1 MIEAFKDNPLLLL
14 FVVCAIGYW
23 VGSIR
28 IRGTSLGVAAV
39 LFVGLGIGALDKD
52 LMVPE
57 IVIYLGLSI
66 YVYTIGLSSGPG
78 FFATFK
84 RSGYRDI
91 VFVVGMLM
99 LSAAITV
106 GLFYLFD
113 LDAATAAGLFAGST
127 TNTSA
132 LAGLLDLIQRTASSQ
147 DLSAIAQNAVVGYSL
162 SYPMG
167 VLGVMLII
175 SLIQKWLKIDYA
187 EEEKRLH
194 LEYPISEV
202 ITSRT
207 ITVTNEEVF
216 KMDIRDLFHRFHGR
230 IVFGRLQRGDEVRL
244 ANWDTQL
251 QAGDNLVIIA
261 GAKLIDE
268 VTTFLGQSAQD
279 QLDYDRRVYDIRR
292 LFVSNPKVAGEKIA
306 SLNLQEKYPA
316 VITRVQRGDVSLLAN
331 GETILELG
339 DRIQIVARRTDLPA
353 LNSFFG
359 NSYEAL
365 SHINLF
371 SFGVGMALG
380 LLLGMVD
387 FQIPGGITINLGLAG
402 GPLIVALLLG
412 YLRRTG
418 SIVWTLPYSA
428 NLSLRQFS
436 LILLLAGIGI
446 RSGHTFLATL
456 LEGGGALIFLCGA
469 VISLVSA
476 LATLLIGF
484 KLLKIPFSFL
494 TGMVANQPAILDYAI
509 QNSGNKLPTI
519 GFTVMLPISV
529 ITKILVVQILFTLL
543 NNVS

>member
-1 MIEAFKDNPLLLL
+1 MIEAFKANPLLLL
-14 FVVCAIGYW
+14 FVVSAIGYW

-28 IRGTSLGVAAV
+28 VRGTSLGVAAV
-39 LFVGLGIGALDKD
+39 LFVGLGVGALDKD

-66 YVYTIGLSSGPG
+66 FVYTIGLSSGPG

-84 RSGYRDI
+84 RSGFRDI
-91 VFVVGMLM
+91 LFVVGMLIV
-99 LSAAITV
+99 SAAITV
-106 GLFYLFD
+106 GLFYLFN

-127 TNTSA
+127 TNTPA

-147 DLSAIAQNAVVGYSL
+147 DLSSIAQNAVVGYSL

-167 VLGVMLII
+167 VLGVMLMI
-175 SLIQKWLKIDYA
+175 SLMQKWLKIQYQ
-187 EEEKRLH
+187 EEEQELQQ
-194 LEYPISEV
+194 EYPISEI

-207 ITVTNEEVF
+207 ITVTNEAVINLEV
-216 KMDIRDLFHRFHGR
+216 RDLFQRFHGR
-230 IVFGRLQRGDEVRL
+230 IVFGRLKRGDEVRL
-244 ANWDTQL
+244 ATWDTQL
-251 QAGDNLVIIA
+251 QAGDDIVIIA
-261 GAKLIDE
+261 GAKLMDK
-268 VTTFLGQSAQD
+268 VMDFLGHSAAN
-279 QLDYDRRVYDIRR
+279 QLAYDRRVYDIRG
-292 LFVSNPKVAGEKIA
+292 LFVSNPNVAGEKIA

-316 VITRVQRGDVSLLAN
+316 VITRVQRGDVTLLAN

-339 DRIQIVARRTDLPA
+339 DRIQIVARRKDIPA

-387 FQIPGGITINLGLAG
+387 FHLPGGITFNLGLAG
-402 GPLIVALLLG
+402 GPLIVALFLG

-418 SIVWTLPYSA
+418 TIVWTLPYSA

-456 LEGGGALIFLCGA
+456 LECGGALIFLCGA
-469 VISLVSA
+469 IISMVSA

-494 TGMVANQPAILDYAI
+494 TGMVANQPAILDYAM

-519 GFTVMLPISV
+519 GYTVMLPVSV
-529 ITKILVVQILFTLL
+529 ITKILVVQILFALL
-543 NNVS
+543 N